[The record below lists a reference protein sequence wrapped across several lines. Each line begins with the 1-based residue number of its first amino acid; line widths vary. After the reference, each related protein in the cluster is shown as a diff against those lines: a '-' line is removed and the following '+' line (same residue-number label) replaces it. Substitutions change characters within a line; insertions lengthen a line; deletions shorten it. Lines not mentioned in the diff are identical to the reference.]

1 VDSLEKKIRQEI
13 GLIDSE
19 SLTLDEVSVCLQL
32 LAKEELKLKQAS
44 TEDLRAL
51 CLNRSATFS
60 FLTGPKVPLFKD
72 EYLTRVGESLNEI
85 LLNPSAPLPFLRVSF
100 SSLTAEQ
107 ITSRY
112 AEAYRLGI
120 VFTAESTTFQDI
132 LHSLQNDA
140 YDASTSQT
148 LELLGVRESWLIEK
162 EGHLCARR
170 ALIVDARGLVIDQV
184 FETPV
189 SLDAGWILH
198 LQRKN
203 ESQAHQQITNL
214 FQKNHIPLIN
224 PYNTTVEI
232 TESKYRTC
240 LCWANHL
247 KQPESYLV
255 TQGMAE
261 SEIKKILPSNWH
273 NQSIFL
279 LPDKGTEGI
288 GAGTLILDDKAYTKI
303 SRLSGDNDIIL
314 RESRGNV
321 FFFDQDFPDTGY
333 RPVVI
338 RANVFYADGLA
349 RTESGY
355 LLASGS
361 NQEAIASVSHGG
373 HIYSLDKLESSLYWK
388 DSEGNYQPLQLKD
401 KEISQIAN
409 IAALG
414 MSLINAGPGNK
425 GLLLFAGID
434 LILEYDKENGLT
446 PVLLEINP
454 RPSGLAHARDW
465 NEKSPRPLMVSKH
478 LFEYI
483 VSHQIT
489 SSREGI

>member
-32 LAKEELKLKQAS
+32 LAKEDFKLKQAS

-60 FLTGPKVPLFKD
+60 FLTGPKVPLFTD
-72 EYLTRVGESLNEI
+72 EYLSRVRESLNEI

-100 SSLTAEQ
+100 SSMAAEQ

-120 VFTAESTTFQDI
+120 IFTAESTTFQDI

-140 YDASTSQT
+140 YDASTSQAI
-148 LELLGVRESWLIEK
+148 ELLGVRESWLIEK
-162 EGHLCARR
+162 EGHLYTRR
-170 ALIVDARGLVIDQV
+170 ALIVDAQGLVIDQV
-184 FETPV
+184 FETSV
-189 SLDAGWILH
+189 AIDAGWILH
-198 LQRKN
+198 LRREN
-203 ESQAHQQITNL
+203 ESQAHQRITKL
-214 FQKNHIPLIN
+214 FQKNHTLLIN

-247 KQPESYLV
+247 KQPESYLI

-261 SEIKKILPSNWH
+261 SEIKKILPSNWY
-273 NQSIFL
+273 NQSVFL

-288 GAGTLILDDKAYTKI
+288 GAGTLIFDDGAYPKI
-303 SRLSGDNDIIL
+303 SRLSGDSDIIL

-321 FFFDQDFPDTGY
+321 FFFDQDFPDAGY

-361 NQEAIASVSHGG
+361 SQEAIASVFHGG
-373 HIYSLDKLESSLYWK
+373 QIISLDKLESHLFWKNTKGEYLALKLRDKDFSLMGK
-388 DSEGNYQPLQLKD
+388 T
-401 KEISQIAN
+401 
-409 IAALG
+409 AALG
-414 MSLINAGPGNK
+414 MSLLNQAANPQES
-425 GLLLFAGID
+425 LLFAGID
-434 LILEYDKENGLT
+434 LLLEYDEENGLI

-454 RPSGLAHARDW
+454 RPSGLTHARDW
-465 NEKSPRPLMVSKH
+465 NEKSPRPLMVSKY

-483 VSHQIT
+483 VNHQIT
-489 SSREGI
+489 RFREGI